1 MPSVNSAATRVMP
14 APHAAAYPRSVLL
27 AAAALLV
34 VSAATILGAL
44 GFEHIG
50 RYQPC
55 ALCLMQRI
63 PYYMG
68 VPLAAL
74 TLAATAFRM
83 PRGLVIL
90 LFALFAVL
98 MAVSA
103 GLGVY
108 HSGVEWAWWE
118 GPAACSSA
126 APIGDAGDML
136 DQLGTVH
143 PPSCT
148 EATWR
153 FLGLSFAGWNA
164 VVSVFL
170 ATLSAVAVAM
180 LLKRAW

>member
-1 MPSVNSAATRVMP
+1 MPSSSAATSGFP
-14 APHAAAYPRSVLL
+14 ASRGVAYPRGAVL
-27 AAAALLV
+27 AAAALLAV
-34 VSAATILGAL
+34 TAATILGAL

-50 RYQPC
+50 KYQPC

-63 PYYMG
+63 PYYIG
-68 VPLAAL
+68 VPFAAI
-74 TLAATAFRM
+74 TLGASALRA
-83 PRGLVIL
+83 PRALVIL

-118 GPAACSSA
+118 GPASCASVAS
-126 APIGDAGDML
+126 IGDAGDML

-153 FLGLSFAGWNA
+153 FAGLSFAGWNA
-164 VVSVFL
+164 VISGGL
-170 ATLSAVAVAM
+170 AVLSATAAAAV
-180 LLKRAW
+180 LRRSR